1 MPRRKKFFRV
11 LLKILSGLVS
21 FALLVFAC
29 LSLIIAQ
36 PQPDKIKEPEPQAL
50 LSPAPA
56 IETRSESELTSVASS
71 FPAPLMSF
79 VASSGMRFVS
89 ASARDAAVDGG
100 TGRVATL
107 NWQTPDGEPVILQ
120 SIYPASALS
129 LLGNDYH
136 FVWKLGPTLFGSDSV
151 YMEAN
156 GAVRLHARTDSALYV
171 VIVPPAVAPKLTA
184 LSQSLQLLSMQ

>member
-1 MPRRKKFFRV
+1 MTGGKKFLRL
-11 LLKILSGLVS
+11 LLKLFSGLLS
-21 FALLVFAC
+21 FAVLVIAC
-29 LSLIIAQ
+29 LSLILAQ
-36 PQPDKIKEPEPQAL
+36 PRAEDNK
-50 LSPAPA
+50 APA
-56 IETRSESELTSVASS
+56 AQPSLAPSASVSAWSESDLSAMVSS

-79 VASSGMRFVS
+79 VSSSGMRFVS
-89 ASARDAAVDGG
+89 GVSRDVETGDG

-151 YMEAN
+151 YMEAD
-156 GAVRLHARTDSALYV
+156 GAVRIHAQTDSALYV
-171 VIVPPAVAPKLTA
+171 VTVPPSLAPKLAA
-184 LSQSLQLLSMQ
+184 LSQALQLLSAR